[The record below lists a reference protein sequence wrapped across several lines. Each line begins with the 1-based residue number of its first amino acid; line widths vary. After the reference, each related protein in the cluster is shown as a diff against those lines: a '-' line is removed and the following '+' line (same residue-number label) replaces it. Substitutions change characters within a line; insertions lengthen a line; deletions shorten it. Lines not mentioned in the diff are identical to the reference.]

1 MINDT
6 GIEFENS
13 SGFTLG
19 AVRIWIYGYMDQ
31 ELVHYIYIWVQV
43 DGFMIGKIFNISHIY
58 VQTKQHYRIYFL
70 LAG

>member
-1 MINDT
+1 MI
-6 GIEFENS
+6 
-13 SGFTLG
+13 LG
-19 AVRIWIYGYMDQ
+19 LSLRIALALPWGLSGYMDQ

-58 VQTKQHYRIYFL
+58 VQTEQHYRIYFL